1 LLNNQFHSGLR
12 RNETSGL
19 AAYDFNKVRA
29 DGSIMPRV
37 ITGNTMAPCIVIGER
52 AAELLRTAHKLSRAG
67 AYSNQTPFAQ
77 QTVPL
82 SRGPQLATR

>member
-1 LLNNQFHSGLR
+1 
-12 RNETSGL
+12 
-19 AAYDFNKVRA
+19 
-29 DGSIMPRV
+29 MPRV